1 MAGRNQKPAAKVGI
15 KGGLIGCGI
24 GFVFFVLSLYLP
36 MFRYMPF
43 FPGAAAGL
51 YIVTRLWNIDFY
63 TKATR
68 FLVSTFAAVL
78 TMFLVSGSWVFLCV
92 RVLHIYEP
100 TRFMLFNNG
109 AVYNLTLGMFGYMLG
124 AWVSFTHGE

>member
-1 MAGRNQKPAAKVGI
+1 
-15 KGGLIGCGI
+15 
-24 GFVFFVLSLYLP
+24 